1 MSEFIESTA
10 PAHGYAVIGQVEV
23 STPAEVSYKVEQA
36 NAAKTPWK
44 ELGVEGRI
52 KLLEPIRDEFIAQA
66 DDIAKIISL
75 ETGKPINNS
84 YGEVLSYAEDITWLF
99 ENAPKALADE
109 VTHED
114 NNSLHRVAY
123 EPKGVAAVITPWN
136 FPFGMAVWGTFPN
149 LVAGNPVVLKT
160 SEENPMVGK
169 AFESIMLSHDLPE
182 GVFGEVYG
190 DGKVGKDLSE
200 QAGIDLLWF
209 TGSSATGKTL
219 YKTAAEQ
226 FIPATLEMGG
236 SNPTLVF
243 EDADAIKA
251 AQRIFNERF
260 QNNGQVCTA
269 TKRAFIHEQIAKPV
283 TAELKRLVEDR
294 VIGDPFA
301 EGTETGS
308 LVSAKQ
314 AAIAQGQLDDA
325 LSKGAKIWA
334 KKDVPEDLSGAYF
347 PQVVLAGVTRDM
359 KVWHEETFAPILPVS
374 TFKTEEEAV
383 RLANDTVYGLGARVI
398 SADLERAERVASR
411 IDAGT
416 VEINEGSRWLPQ
428 NPFGG
433 NKSSGM
439 GREHGVHGLREL
451 TQPKTISRSK
461 S

>member
-10 PAHGYAVIGQVEV
+10 PAHGYKVIGQVEV
-23 STPAEVSYKVEQA
+23 STPAEVANKVELA

-52 KLLEPIRDEFIAQA
+52 KLLEPIRDEFVDQAFDIAQ
-66 DDIAKIISL
+66 IISL
-75 ETGKPINNS
+75 ETGKPLNES
-84 YGEVLSYAEDITWLF
+84 YGEVLGYAQDITWLF

-114 NNSLHRVAY
+114 ETSLHRVVY
-123 EPKGVAAVITPWN
+123 EPKGVAGVITPWN

-190 DGKVGKDLSE
+190 DGEVGKELSE

-243 EDADAIKA
+243 EDADAVKA
-251 AQRIFNERF
+251 AQRIFIERF

-269 TKRAFIHEQIAKPV
+269 TKRALVHEKVAREV
-283 TAELKRLVEDR
+283 ATTLKELVESR

-301 EGTETGS
+301 EDTQTGS

-314 AAIAQGQLDDA
+314 AAVAQDQLDDA
-325 LSKGAKIWA
+325 LTKGAIIWA

-347 PQVVLAGVTRDM
+347 PQVVLAKVTKDM
-359 KVWHEETFAPILPVS
+359 KVWHEEVFAPILPVS
-374 TFKTEEEAV
+374 TFRTEEEAI

-398 SADLERAERVASR
+398 SADLARAERVASR

-439 GREHGVHGLREL
+439 GREHGLLGLREL
-451 TQPKTISRSK
+451 CQPKTVSRSK
-461 S
+461 